1 MGLGRRN
8 RRWKRVAVAA
18 VALVL
23 AALFLEAVERRR
35 PGAEN
40 PVNHGVLT
48 IAGPFLR
55 LGAWV
60 GDQGSV
66 ATGALRGARELREE
80 NERLRAELQETRL
93 HNAVADARRTLS
105 SLAQDVSTN
114 IPPGSFD
121 LFHAPV
127 IANPVRT
134 GRQQVWVAVGSLDGI
149 REGMV
154 ALGPQGIAGMVTDV
168 FERTARVS
176 LLTDDQAAWGAQVA
190 ESGDLGLLRGTGH
203 PSLVEMH
210 FERTAVSAD
219 VGDLVVSSGMA
230 GSLAP
235 AGMQFG
241 VVEEVTWNKKG
252 EPVALVRLPG
262 TPERLRT
269 LFIAPLDRLP
279 AEAPR

>member
-1 MGLGRRN
+1 MGLGRKHRKW
-8 RRWKRVAVAA
+8 RRPAFVA

-23 AALFLEAVERRR
+23 VALLLETVERRR

-40 PVNHGVLT
+40 PVNHGVLA

-55 LGAWV
+55 LGGWV
-60 GDQGSV
+60 REQGEAVS
-66 ATGALRGARELREE
+66 GAVGGARALEAE
-80 NERLRAELQETRL
+80 NERLRAELLEARL
-93 HNAVADARRTLS
+93 RNATADAHRALS
-105 SLAQDVSTN
+105 ALAQDVSTN

-121 LFHAPV
+121 LVHAPV
-127 IANPVRT
+127 LLNPSRT
-134 GRQQVWVAVGSLDGI
+134 GRQQVWVAVGALDGI

-154 ALGPQGIAGMVTDV
+154 ALGPQGIAGVVTQV
-168 FERTARVS
+168 FERNARVS
-176 LLTDDQAAWGAQVA
+176 LITDDGAAWGAQVA
-190 ESGDLGLLRGTGH
+190 DSGDLGLLRGTGH
-203 PSLVEMH
+203 RSLVELH
-210 FERTAVSAD
+210 FERTAVSAG

-252 EPVALVRLPG
+252 EPMALVRLPG
-262 TPERLRT
+262 APERLRT

-279 AEAPR
+279 LEEPQ